1 MGLWPA
7 QVACSVGLVPCYG
20 VHCNTPLIF
29 TCRIKYNTI
38 KQLLCLET
46 EKAKQRRLDEKA
58 DEAYDE
64 LIEDMDP
71 EDIEYMQQMN
81 NKSK

>member
-1 MGLWPA
+1 MA
-7 QVACSVGLVPCYG
+7 QRKERGSGPLLRSTA
-20 VHCNTPLIF
+20 TPRRYVQNKIQ
-29 TCRIKYNTI
+29 